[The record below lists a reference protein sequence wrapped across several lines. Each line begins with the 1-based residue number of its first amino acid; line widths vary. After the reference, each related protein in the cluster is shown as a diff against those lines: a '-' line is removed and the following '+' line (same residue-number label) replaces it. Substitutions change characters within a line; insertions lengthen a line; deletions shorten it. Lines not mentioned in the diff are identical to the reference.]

1 MKIPDRQSWKELQGY
16 LVWRGIS
23 WKEAAI
29 VVLSAGF
36 LFAITGAMLVAAFQ
50 TSSCGGGL

>member
-1 MKIPDRQSWKELQGY
+1 MKVPNRQTWRELQDY
-16 LVWRGIS
+16 LVWKGIS

-29 VVLSAGF
+29 VALSGGF
-36 LFAITGAMLVAAFQ
+36 LLGVTGAMLVAVFQ

>member
-16 LVWRGIS
+16 LVWKGIS

-29 VVLSAGF
+29 VALSGGF
-36 LFAITGAMLVAAFQ
+36 LLGVTGAMVVAVFQ